1 MKEVSSLFQPP
12 AGGSV
17 SVKSIAN
24 TEACVMQP
32 ATDAFWS
39 FLFPLLFL
47 SAIEAFSDPE
57 FGEYFLSLSEVG
69 PFIFVKPL
77 VLWQVFGNCCMQ

>member
-1 MKEVSSLFQPP
+1 MSSLFQSP

-17 SVKSIAN
+17 SVKSVAN

-32 ATDAFWS
+32 ATDVFSS

-47 SAIEAFSDPE
+47 SGIESFSDPE
-57 FGEYFLSLSEVG
+57 LGEDFLSLSEVG
-69 PFIFVKPL
+69 PFIFVKVL
-77 VLWQVFGNCCMQ
+77 VL